1 MLPSLARKKIQT
13 WIRSRHLICSGN
25 FFLLETLGYSTVE
38 QFEAC
43 INSLGGTLITVKL
56 VKHLWIGNHRRII
69 LYQAKA
75 TLHNPHQDLKKY
87 WFKHGGLHTRFDDYA

>member
-1 MLPSLARKKIQT
+1 MRPPLARKKMQT

-25 FFLLETLGYSTVE
+25 FFLLETLGYSTIE
-38 QFEAC
+38 RFEAC

-56 VKHLWIGNHRRII
+56 VKHLWIGNHRRVI

-75 TLHNPHQDLKKY
+75 TLHNPHQDLKQY
-87 WFKHGGLHTRFDDYA
+87 WFKYGGLNTRFNDSA